1 MNLDILCDRMILV
14 NEKKMQWHKGITFQ
28 EIYAFLGYTISRP
41 PVLVKVNGHTIQRN
55 ERDSYSIP
63 DGAEITVTGT
73 LRGG

>member
-1 MNLDILCDRMILV
+1 MP
-14 NEKKMQWHKGITFQ
+14 WHEGITFR

-41 PVLVKVNGHTIQRN
+41 PVLVKVNGHTVRRK
-55 ERDSYSIP
+55 ERDEYSIP